1 MKRFV
6 VGVAKRSRRALFCR
20 GAMDR
25 NFPRLVRIVFAVGCT
40 ALLAVLTQDA
50 RARNAAEVVR
60 EVQRRYDSTRDYSA
74 EFHQTTEYR
83 TLNRSISGRGNF
95 YFSRPGKMLWRYE
108 EPAGQFLLSDGRHF
122 YFYQPAERQVIKTA
136 VRGASR
142 SDLPLSFLLGV
153 GKLERDFRAELLESS
168 ADGHRLR
175 LIPRRADTGLRE
187 IILTADAER
196 YDVRR
201 VRIEDGGGNLWTFGF
216 ENIRRGVGLDPSV
229 FRLRVPQGVD
239 IVEFGS

>member
-1 MKRFV
+1 MCTHLDPDGGRMWRFWITCRPALAV
-6 VGVAKRSRRALFCR
+6 VL
-20 GAMDR
+20 
-25 NFPRLVRIVFAVGCT
+25 GCV
-40 ALLAVLTQDA
+40 AVLTALAPQA
-50 RARNAAEVVR
+50 GARNAAEVVR

-83 TLNRSISGRGNF
+83 TLNRSISGRGSF

-108 EPAGQFLLSDGRHF
+108 EPAGQFVLSDGRHL

-136 VRGASR
+136 VRGAFR
-142 SDLPLSFLLGV
+142 SDLPLSFLLGI

-175 LIPRRADTGLRE
+175 LIPRRANTGLRE
-187 IILTADAER
+187 IILTADTQR
-196 YDVRR
+196 YDIRR

-216 ENIRRGVGLDPSV
+216 ENIRRGVVLDPSV
-229 FRLRVPQGVD
+229 FQLKVPQGVD

>member
-1 MKRFV
+1 MRIHLDPDGGRLLRLWITCRPALAV
-6 VGVAKRSRRALFCR
+6 VL
-20 GAMDR
+20 
-25 NFPRLVRIVFAVGCT
+25 GCV
-40 ALLAVLTQDA
+40 AVLTALAPQA
-50 RARNAAEVVR
+50 GARNATEVVR

-83 TLNRSISGRGNF
+83 TLNRSISGRGSF

-108 EPAGQFLLSDGRHF
+108 EPAGQFVLSDGRHL

-136 VRGASR
+136 VRGAFR
-142 SDLPLSFLLGV
+142 SDLPLSFLLGI
-153 GKLERDFRAELLESS
+153 GKLERDFRAELLEGS

-175 LIPRRADTGLRE
+175 LIPRRANTGLRE

-196 YDVRR
+196 YDIRQ

-216 ENIRRGVGLDPSV
+216 ENIRRGVVLDPSV
-229 FRLRVPQGVD
+229 FRLKVPQGVD

>member
-1 MKRFV
+1 MTRQTAETHMRTLPDPDGGRPWRLPV
-6 VGVAKRSRRALFCR
+6 PCRPGLTVALGILAIL
-20 GAMDR
+20 
-25 NFPRLVRIVFAVGCT
+25 T
-40 ALLAVLTQDA
+40 ALAPQA
-50 RARNAAEVVR
+50 GARNAGDVVR

-83 TLNRSISGRGNF
+83 TLNRSIAGRGSF

-108 EPAGQFLLSDGRHF
+108 EPAGQFVLSDGRHL

-136 VRGASR
+136 VRGAFR
-142 SDLPLSFLLGV
+142 SDLPLSFLLGI
-153 GKLERDFRAELLESS
+153 GKLERDFRAELLVGT

-175 LIPRRADTGLRE
+175 LTPRRADTGLRE

-196 YDVRR
+196 YDIRR
-201 VRIEDGGGNLWTFGF
+201 VRIEDGGGNVWTFGF
-216 ENIRRGVGLDPSV
+216 ENIRRGVVLDPSV
-229 FRLRVPQGVD
+229 FRLKVPQGVD